1 MTMKRLLLMTAAVAA
16 LSGCAAMK
24 HHNTGEYENPFYAK
38 YLSPSNPLDQQ
49 IQRSIDTLRTN
60 PRSALAHNDLGQLLV
75 QKRFPKDAEREFER
89 AVDADVQ
96 FYPAWYNL
104 ALVREANGDYA
115 GARHAFRRTV
125 HYKPGNA
132 DALFQ
137 LGLME
142 EELNNREEA
151 IELYAKAFTIK
162 HALLDP
168 RVNPRILD
176 SRLIDLALIR
186 AYPASHARQSMT
198 FHPIPSGYT
207 DRPAATAAPQ
217 APSPQAPGAAIVTP
231 SAPITDPATQQTPR
245 P

>member
-1 MTMKRLLLMTAAVAA
+1 MKRLLLTIAAVSA
-16 LSGCAAMK
+16 LSGCAALK
-24 HHNTGEYENPFYAK
+24 HRNTSDYENPFYAK

-49 IQRSIDTLRTN
+49 IQRSLDSLRKN
-60 PRSALAHNDLGQLLV
+60 PDSALVHNDLGQLLV
-75 QKRFPKDAEREFER
+75 EKRFPKDAEREFER
-89 AVDADVQ
+89 AVNADPH

-142 EELNNREEA
+142 EGLGNREEA
-151 IELYAKAFTIK
+151 IESYAKAFSIK

-176 SRLIDLALIR
+176 SHLIDLALIR
-186 AYPASHARQSMT
+186 AYPTAHARQSIA
-198 FHPIPSGYT
+198 FHPIPAGYV
-207 DRPAATAAPQ
+207 DRSNVAPP
-217 APSPQAPGAAIVTP
+217 APSPQAPGAAIVAP
-231 SAPITDPATQQTPR
+231 APPITDPATQQTPK

>member
-1 MTMKRLLLMTAAVAA
+1 MKRLLLTIAAVTA
-16 LSGCAAMK
+16 LSGCAALK
-24 HHNTGEYENPFYAK
+24 HRNSSEYDNPFYSK
-38 YLSPSNPLDQQ
+38 YLSASNPLDQQ
-49 IQRSIDTLRTN
+49 IQRSIESLRKN
-60 PRSALAHNDLGQLLV
+60 PNSALVHNDLGQLLM

-89 AVDADVQ
+89 SVDVDPH

-142 EELNNREEA
+142 EGLNNREEA
-151 IELYAKAFTIK
+151 IEYYAKAFTIK

-176 SRLIDLALIR
+176 SHLIDLALIR
-186 AYPASHARQSMT
+186 AYPISHARQSMS
-198 FHPIPSGYT
+198 FHPIPAGYV
-207 DRPAATAAPQ
+207 DHPPAAQQ

-231 SAPITDPATQQTPR
+231 AAPITDPATQPTPR

>member
-1 MTMKRLLLMTAAVAA
+1 MKRLLMMTAALA
-16 LSGCAAMK
+16 LLLTGCAAMK
-24 HHNTGEYENPFYAK
+24 HRNTQDYTNPFYAK
-38 YLSPSNPLDQQ
+38 YLNPADPQDQQ
-49 IQRSIDTLRTN
+49 ILRTMETLRKN
-60 PRSALAHNDLGQLLV
+60 PNSALAHNDLGQLLV

-89 AVDADVQ
+89 AVDADEQ

-115 GARHAFRRTV
+115 GARHAFNRTV

-132 DALFQ
+132 EALFQ

-142 EELNNREEA
+142 ENVGNREEA
-151 IELYAKAFTIK
+151 IEHYAKAFTIK

-186 AYPASHARQSMT
+186 AYPSAHTRQSMT
-198 FHPIPSGYT
+198 FHPIPAGYV
-207 DRPAATAAPQ
+207 DRPVTQELAV
-217 APSPQAPGAAIVTP
+217 SPQPPASAIVTP
-231 SAPITDPATQQTPR
+231 TAPVTDPGSQKTPK

>member
-1 MTMKRLLLMTAAVAA
+1 MKRLLLTIAAVSA
-16 LSGCAAMK
+16 LSGCAALK
-24 HHNTGEYENPFYAK
+24 HHHSSDYENPFYAK
-38 YLSPSNPLDQQ
+38 YLNASNPLDQQ
-49 IQRSIDTLRTN
+49 IQHSMDSLRKN
-60 PRSALAHNDLGQLLV
+60 PDSALAHNDLGQLLV

-89 AVDADVQ
+89 AVNADPH

-104 ALVREANGDYA
+104 ALVREANGDYV
-115 GARHAFRRTV
+115 GARRAFRRTV

-142 EELNNREEA
+142 ENLNNREEA
-151 IELYAKAFTIK
+151 IEYYAKAFSIK

-186 AYPASHARQSMT
+186 AYPTSHARQSMS
-198 FHPIPSGYT
+198 FHPIPAGYV
-207 DRPAATAAPQ
+207 DRVPAAQAAPE
-217 APSPQAPGAAIVTP
+217 APSPQAPGAAIVAP

>member
-1 MTMKRLLLMTAAVAA
+1 MKRLLLPIAAVAA
-16 LSGCAAMK
+16 LSGCATMK
-24 HHNTGEYENPFYAK
+24 HHDANRYEHPFYAK

-49 IQRSIDTLRTN
+49 IQRSLDTLRQN
-60 PRSALAHNDLGQLLV
+60 PNSALAHNDLGQLLV

-89 AVDADVQ
+89 AIDADSH

-104 ALVREANGDYA
+104 GLVREANGDYA
-115 GARHAFRRTV
+115 GARHAFRRTI

-132 DALFQ
+132 EALFQ

-142 EELNNREEA
+142 EGLNNREEA
-151 IELYAKAFTIK
+151 IEYYAKAFTIR

-176 SRLIDLALIR
+176 SHLVDLALIR
-186 AYPASHARQSMT
+186 AYPNSHAQQSMA
-198 FHPIPSGYT
+198 FHPIPAGYV
-207 DRPAATAAPQ
+207 DHPAAATTAPP

-231 SAPITDPATQQTPR
+231 SAPITDPAMQPTPR